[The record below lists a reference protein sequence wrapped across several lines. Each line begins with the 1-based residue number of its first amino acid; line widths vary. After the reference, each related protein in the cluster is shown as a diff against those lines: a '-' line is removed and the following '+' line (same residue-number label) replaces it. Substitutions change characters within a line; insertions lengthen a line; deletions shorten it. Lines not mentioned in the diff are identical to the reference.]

1 MFCEGKLK
9 QVSQANG
16 SGSKLTATLAK
27 ISTLTRANPDCKRG
41 ILGPLL
47 CQAILSTW
55 VANWENTWPSLALL
69 QSHQACPRLKQCYW
83 FKGALINVKLEN
95 WPTICKQSPSLPY
108 ANLQAPGSHCDMRN
122 PTQWGWPI
130 SDYNTSSGTLV
141 MYQLQCFSNVSV
153 GIPGWGT
160 SVTFKYQNT
169 WIYTDVNVSLF
180 QYSKK
185 VRPMTQIISLKTDTD
200 ELTSK
205 SGLACRSQKNGIT
218 LPLCL
223 TKLLPRSRHLG
234 KQLNSFRYLCLPS
247 ECLGFIPSFSFALPT
262 NVELGVR
269 WRLKELNSWHLD
281 LLPGLTEFLTSAQC
295 RHWENEPVNI
305 T

>member
-16 SGSKLTATLAK
+16 SGNKLTATLAK
-27 ISTLTRANPDCKRG
+27 ISTLARANPDYKRG

-95 WPTICKQSPSLPY
+95 WPTICKQPPSLPY

-130 SDYNTSSGTLV
+130 SDYNTSPGTLV
-141 MYQLQCFSNVSV
+141 MYQLQCYISWNTRLRYFCDIQV
-153 GIPGWGT
+153 P
-160 SVTFKYQNT
+160 KYMNLH
-169 WIYTDVNVSLF
+169 WCKCI
-180 QYSKK
+180 
-185 VRPMTQIISLKTDTD
+185 IIS
-200 ELTSK
+200 
-205 SGLACRSQKNGIT
+205 I
-218 LPLCL
+218 
-223 TKLLPRSRHLG
+223 
-234 KQLNSFRYLCLPS
+234 F
-247 ECLGFIPSFSFALPT
+247 
-262 NVELGVR
+262 
-269 WRLKELNSWHLD
+269 
-281 LLPGLTEFLTSAQC
+281 
-295 RHWENEPVNI
+295 
-305 T
+305 